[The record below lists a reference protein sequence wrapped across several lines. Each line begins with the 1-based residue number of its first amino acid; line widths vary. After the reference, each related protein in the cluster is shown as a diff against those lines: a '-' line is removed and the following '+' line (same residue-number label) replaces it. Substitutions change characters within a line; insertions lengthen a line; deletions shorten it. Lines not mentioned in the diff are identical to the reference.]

1 MAAVLF
7 TVEYKWLQNF
17 GDLFLKLGNEIS
29 LLSVPFKYHLGVR
42 SLFFSPSLSFRSF
55 RVFSMVLTDT
65 GGGCRRKGQARLSG
79 SWPRFPP
86 LFQVIVQ
93 SGRHPTVLQKLCQ
106 LPFQYFSDPRLIK
119 VLFPSLI
126 AACYNNRQNK
136 IILEQE
142 MSCVL
147 LATFIQVPS
156 VLCLILWLC
165 VSANAVEKEKWTSCL
180 LLLSTVS
187 FKFFTYFCAWKLI
200 SKIREY

>member
-79 SWPRFPP
+79 S
-86 LFQVIVQ
+86 
-93 SGRHPTVLQKLCQ
+93 
-106 LPFQYFSDPRLIK
+106 
-119 VLFPSLI
+119 
-126 AACYNNRQNK
+126 
-136 IILEQE
+136 
-142 MSCVL
+142 
-147 LATFIQVPS
+147 
-156 VLCLILWLC
+156 
-165 VSANAVEKEKWTSCL
+165 
-180 LLLSTVS
+180 
-187 FKFFTYFCAWKLI
+187 
-200 SKIREY
+200 